1 MKKLLL
7 LTVMLTAFV
16 FTFSNAQTTTGFKA
30 GLSIADVNGLEFTT
44 DLSGTAEGLSN
55 SIEGGRTGYF
65 VGFLVDIPLSNKLSF
80 VPEFIYSQQGK
91 DLEEFRLDYL
101 NIPLHLKL
109 ALNDFYVGIGPQV
122 GVKVWTPDQSNV
134 FSNFEASAFG
144 NIGYIHNSG
153 FFLELRYSFGL
164 TDIFQ
169 DGESFEFNQ
178 GSNPIFRNLEGSN
191 AVIQLGLGFRL
202 F

>member
-1 MKKLLL
+1 MSKSLFF
-7 LTVMLTAFV
+7 TVMLTAFSL
-16 FTFSNAQTTTGFKA
+16 TSMFSQVTAGFKA
-30 GLSIADVNGLEFTT
+30 GIAIADVNGLEFST
-44 DLSGTAEGLSN
+44 DASATAEGLSN

-65 VGFLVDIPLSNKLSF
+65 VGFLLDIPISENLSF

-101 NIPLHLKL
+101 NLPLGIKL
-109 ALNDFYVGIGPQV
+109 DINNLYVGLGPQI

-144 NIGYIHNSG
+144 NIGYIFNSG
-153 FFLELRYSFGL
+153 VFIEGRYTLGL

-169 DGESFEFNQ
+169 DGQSFQFNQ
-178 GSNPIFRNLEGSN
+178 GSNPTFSGLEGKN
-191 AVIQLGLGFRL
+191 AVIQIGIGYRL
-202 F
+202 